1 MKSANIDVLAVD
13 QALEKLSVEY
23 PRQAKVVELR
33 FFGGLENAEVAEAL
47 NISLRS
53 VEREWRFAR
62 AWLQN
67 QIAAG

>member
-1 MKSANIDVLAVD
+1 LKSANIDVLAVD